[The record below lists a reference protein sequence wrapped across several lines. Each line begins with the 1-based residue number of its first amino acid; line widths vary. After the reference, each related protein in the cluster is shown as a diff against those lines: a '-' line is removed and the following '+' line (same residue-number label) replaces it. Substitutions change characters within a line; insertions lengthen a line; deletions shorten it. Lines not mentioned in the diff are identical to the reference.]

1 MSIKSQLSH
10 YQQKQLSQIKY
21 LNDTE
26 DAFLNRSKSLAL
38 RKTILDSQ
46 KVKNYQSEY
55 DRIRNHVENNA
66 TPFRNQASLKNRTEH
81 LKRLG
86 ARAIDT
92 IQ

>member
-21 LNDTE
+21 LNDAA
-26 DAFLNRSKSLAL
+26 DASLNRSKSLAL

-55 DRIRNHVENNA
+55 DRIRNHVENSA
-66 TPFRNQASLKNRTEH
+66 TPFRNQASLKNRTDH